1 MLEVA
6 KPQPLTRAEE
16 PLKKEEAKVLVEKM
30 TPETGRA
37 IQWFEKEVSI

>member
-16 PLKKEEAKVLVEKM
+16 PSKKEEAKPLVEKM

-37 IQWFEKEVSI
+37 IRWFEKEV